1 VDRSAA
7 IELQH
12 RSLAA
17 FVRLLASGCESSDLF
32 ERDGVLGAIV
42 PVCPDRSVLN
52 SVTYRDAGSLAGA
65 LEELAA
71 AQDAAGVEAWT
82 VWVPEDDRD
91 AATTLEAAGHRL
103 DATPMAMTLEL
114 GGLPD
119 PETEE
124 LDWDDRA
131 ATADVGRINDLAYGY
146 PVPTFGTAIT
156 DLAADPPLRLYQ
168 ARVGGEPASVM
179 GTLDDGDDCG
189 VYFVATLKEHRGKGL
204 ARRLMHVALAEARER
219 GLRTSTL
226 QATKLGYP
234 VYERLG
240 YEAICRL
247 QMWERRMADA
257 G

>member
-7 IELQH
+7 IELQ
-12 RSLAA
+12 RRGLAA
-17 FVRLLASGCESSDLF
+17 FVRLLARGSASSTLF

-42 PVCPDRSVLN
+42 PACPDRSVIN
-52 SVTYRDAGSLAGA
+52 SVTYRDAGSLAAA

-71 AQDAAGVEAWT
+71 AQDAAGVRSWT
-82 VWVPEDDRD
+82 VWVPEEDRD
-91 AATTLEAAGHRL
+91 VAATLEAAGHRL
-103 DATPMAMTLEL
+103 DGTPMAMTLDL
-114 GGLPD
+114 ARLPD

-124 LDWDDRA
+124 LDWDARA
-131 ATADVGRINDLAYGY
+131 TTADLSRINDLAYGFQA
-146 PVPTFGTAIT
+146 PTFGSALT
-156 DLAADPPLRLYQ
+156 DLPPDLPLHLYQ
-168 ARVGGEPASVM
+168 ARVDGEPASVI

-204 ARRLMHVALAEARER
+204 ARRLMHAALAEARER

-240 YEAICRL
+240 YEAICTL
-247 QMWERRMADA
+247 EMWEWRGPGSA
-257 G
+257 